1 LRVRDRASKL
11 LPHRVTAAAVLAVCW
26 CGIGAAF
33 AQVAVPPTIVIGFVG
48 GRVHAD
54 NGVHLEV
61 RMAEKLR
68 TMHPRDAVIQV
79 FANHQG
85 DEAFKEV
92 MRRVDTN
99 HDGIISREERA
110 AARIVIYGHSWGA
123 SQTVTLAQQLDREK
137 IPVLLTVQV
146 DSVAKSNEIDGGNI
160 PGNVAQAI
168 NFYQTRGMLRGRSA
182 IQAMEPLKT
191 KILGNIHLDYRGHKI
206 DCHKFPWFART
217 FMLPHIEIE
226 NDARVWDRIEAMI
239 EERISGREAPATVAS
254 AQTRPAAIPAQ

>member
-1 LRVRDRASKL
+1 M
-11 LPHRVTAAAVLAVCW
+11 
-26 CGIGAAF
+26 GAAF
-33 AQVAVPPTIVIGFVG
+33 AQVASPPTIVIGFVG

-54 NGVHLEV
+54 NGIHLEV
-61 RMAEKLR
+61 RMAEKLQKL
-68 TMHPRDAVIQV
+68 HPRDAVVQV

-85 DEAFKEV
+85 DQAFKEV
-92 MRRVDTN
+92 MRRVDAN
-99 HDGIISREERA
+99 HDGKISREERA

-146 DSVAKSNEIDGGNI
+146 DSVAKSNEIDGGEI

-168 NFYQTRGMLRGRSA
+168 NFYQANGILRGRSM

-191 KILGNIHLDYRGHKI
+191 KILGNIRFDYRVHKI

-226 NDARVWDRIEAMI
+226 NDARVWNRIEAMI
-239 EERISGREAPATVAS
+239 EEKISGRETPATMAS
-254 AQTRPAAIPAQ
+254 AQTLPAAVPAQ

>member
-1 LRVRDRASKL
+1 MVVAALALCAS
-11 LPHRVTAAAVLAVCW
+11 AVA
-26 CGIGAAF
+26 CG
-33 AQVAVPPTIVIGFVG
+33 AQVVAIPTIVIGFLG

-54 NGVHLEV
+54 NDVHLEV
-61 RMAEKLR
+61 RMAQKLQR
-68 TMHPRDAVIQV
+68 MHPRDAVVRV
-79 FANHQG
+79 FANRHG
-85 DEAFKEV
+85 DEAFNEV
-92 MRRVDTN
+92 MRQVDAN
-99 HDGIISREERA
+99 HDGRISREERA

-146 DSVAKSNEIDGGNI
+146 DSVAKSNEVEGGKI

-168 NFYQTRGMLRGRSA
+168 NFYQTEGMLRGRNA

-191 KILGNIHLDYRGHKI
+191 TILGNIRLDYREHKI

-226 NDARVWDRIEAMI
+226 NDVQVWDRIEAMI
-239 EERISGREAPATVAS
+239 EEKIEGKISSGGAVA
-254 AQTRPAAIPAQ
+254 RPHTMP